1 MFQGET
7 GVREI
12 IIDRRFQG
20 PSQSANGGY
29 ITGLLAELL
38 DGPAEVT
45 LKAPPPLEK
54 PLQLVETG
62 DGHALMDGETLVA
75 SVRSV
80 PPMQIDLPECPDRQ
94 AAEAATARYPG
105 HRDSPIPHCFVCGSK
120 RAEGDALRVF
130 TGPLEGQD
138 MAAAPWVPHAN
149 FADDTGKVARR
160 YLLAA
165 LDCPGAWAWYGQTGG
180 HMLLGRMH
188 CETLGSV
195 SPGENCTITAWPM
208 GRDGRKVWAGTAV
221 HDADGKVVA
230 FGYATWITVA
240 EVS

>member
-1 MFQGET
+1 M
-7 GVREI
+7 REI
-12 IIDRRFQG
+12 IIARRFQG

-29 ITGLLAELL
+29 VTGLMAELV

-54 PLQLVETG
+54 PLHLNATD
-62 DGHALMDGETLVA
+62 DGFAMMDGQTVIA
-75 SVRSV
+75 TVRGV
-80 PPMQIDLPECPDRQ
+80 PAKEMELPDCPD
-94 AAEAATARYPG
+94 AAASAAATARYPG
-105 HRDSPIPHCFVCGSK
+105 HEHSPIPHCFVCGSG
-120 RAEGDALRVF
+120 REEGDALRVF
-130 TGPLEGQD
+130 TGPLEGRN

-149 FADDTGKVARR
+149 FADETGRVAKR

-188 CETLGSV
+188 CEMLGSV
-195 SPGENCTITAWPM
+195 SAGEACTVTAWPM
-208 GRDGRKVWAGTAV
+208 GRDGRKVWAGSAV
-221 HDADGKVVA
+221 HNAQGTVVA